1 MIRVI
6 KEQLPDKKSQAC
18 KTGDTIKHR
27 KYGYRGVIVHQ
38 DLTFK
43 GEDEWYL
50 SNQSQPSKHQPWYF
64 VLVNEIQQVTY
75 VAASNLILDQYVK
88 KVDHTMIN
96 LFFSGYDYE
105 LNKYIRNEVPWNP
118 GNPPETPPP
127 SPPPNFQPPGKPP
140 NFTPPAPPSSL

>member
-6 KEQLPDKKSQAC
+6 KEQSPDRNSYSF
-18 KTGDTIKHR
+18 KTGDIIKHK

-38 DLTFK
+38 DSNFK

-64 VLVNEIQQVTY
+64 VLVDEIQQVTY
-75 VAASNLILDQYVK
+75 VAESNLIVDQCEK
-88 KVDHTMIN
+88 QVDHPMIN
-96 LFFSGYDYE
+96 LFFSGYDDE
-105 LNKYIRNEVPWNP
+105 LKKYIRNEVPWNP

-127 SPPPNFQPPGKPP
+127 SPPTNFQPPGKPP
-140 NFTPPAPPSSL
+140 NFTPSDPPSSL